1 MIASKGDELDTLSSD
16 VAQAAEALW
25 QQIVLFGRGMLL
37 PWRLEQLVAILFL
50 IVISYFLSKPAMEVM
65 RRWLRTRENWTK
77 WRLRFG
83 ILVVQ
88 RLHVIL
94 FAIFAWITVAVL
106 RQVTWPSRSQLIA
119 LAATIA
125 TAWAITGL
133 LARVIRVR
141 LLRRIV
147 TWGAWIFV
155 TLYFLGLL
163 PAFENLLDSVAVT
176 FGEFRLSA
184 LTVLKAIVI
193 TVLLIGLARWFSRF
207 VTGRLG
213 KNSDIAPEVQI
224 LIAKIMQAVLI
235 TLAILIGLK
244 AAGFDLTGFTV
255 FTGAL
260 GVGLGFG
267 LQKIISNLMSGVII
281 LMDKSIKPGD
291 VISIGDTF
299 GWIEELGARYT
310 SVVTRDGRE
319 YLIPNEDLV
328 TGQVVNWSHTNDFVR
343 LDLRFGTSYRDDP
356 HEVTKLSIN
365 AALTV
370 KRVLAQRTP
379 VCWITGFG
387 ERSVEYI
394 LRFWI
399 SDPTAGITNVQGQ
412 VYMAL
417 WDSFKKNGITL
428 PYPQLEMKLLEPAD
442 DSEGAVLLTPGAAP
456 PKRSTPQT

>member
-1 MIASKGDELDTLSSD
+1 MDYVPQDIFEA
-16 VAQAAEALW
+16 AQALW
-25 QQIVLFGRGMLL
+25 GEILLFAKGMLL
-37 PWRLEQLVAILFL
+37 PWRLKQVFAILLL
-50 IVISYFLSKPAMEVM
+50 IVLAYVLAKPV
-65 RRWLRTRENWTK
+65 RRLMTHWLRTRENWSK
-77 WRLRFG
+77 WKLRLG
-83 ILVVQ
+83 ILVIQ
-88 RLHVIL
+88 RLPVIL
-94 FAIFAWITVAVL
+94 FALMAWLVVVVM
-106 RQVTWPSRSQLIA
+106 REWTWPSRSQLIA
-119 LAATIA
+119 LAASIA
-125 TAWAITGL
+125 TAWAVIGF
-133 LARVIRVR
+133 LARIIRTR
-141 LLRRIV
+141 LLRRLV
-147 TWGAWIFV
+147 TWFGWILV
-155 TLYFLGLL
+155 TLYFLGFLT
-163 PAFENLLDSVAVT
+163 AAANLMDSLAIS

-343 LDLRFGTSYRDDP
+343 LDLEFGTAYADDP
-356 HEVTKLSIN
+356 HEVTRVAIN
-365 AALTV
+365 ASLSV

-387 ERSVEYI
+387 ERSVEYV

-399 SDPTAGITNVQGQ
+399 SDPTAGITNVKGQ
-412 VYMAL
+412 VYLAL
-417 WDSFKKNGITL
+417 WDAFEKHDIKL
-428 PYPQLEMKLLEPAD
+428 PYPQMEVMLRPEPPAKPRAQD
-442 DSEGAVLLTPGAAP
+442 PEPKPANP
-456 PKRSTPQT
+456 PRAGT

>member
-1 MIASKGDELDTLSSD
+1 MDYVPQDIFQA
-16 VAQAAEALW
+16 AQALW
-25 QQIVLFGRGMLL
+25 GEITLFAKGMLL
-37 PWRLEQLVAILFL
+37 PWRLKQVFAILL
-50 IVISYFLSKPAMEVM
+50 LVVLAYGLAKPIGHMM
-65 RRWLRTRENWTK
+65 TRWLRTRQNWKK
-77 WRLRFG
+77 WKLRLG
-83 ILVVQ
+83 ILVIQ
-88 RLHVIL
+88 RLPVIL
-94 FAIFAWITVAVL
+94 FALMAWIVVAVM
-106 RQVTWPSRSQLIA
+106 REWTWPSRSQLIA
-119 LAATIA
+119 LAASIA
-125 TAWAITGL
+125 TAWAVIGF
-133 LARVIRVR
+133 LARVIRTR

-147 TWGAWIFV
+147 TWFGWILV
-155 TLYFLGLL
+155 TLHFLGFLT
-163 PAFENLLDSVAVT
+163 AAENLMDSLAIS

-184 LTVLKAIVI
+184 LTILKAIVI
-193 TVLLIGLARWFSRF
+193 TVLLVMAARWFSRF
-207 VTGRLG
+207 VTGRLS

-224 LIAKIMQAVLI
+224 LITKILQAVLI
-235 TLAILIGLK
+235 TLSILLGLK

-343 LDLRFGTSYRDDP
+343 LDLEFGTAYSDDP
-356 HEVTKLSIN
+356 HEVTRVAIN
-365 AALTV
+365 ASLTV

-379 VCWITGFG
+379 VCWITAFG
-387 ERSVEYI
+387 ERSVEYV

-399 SDPTAGITNVQGQ
+399 SDPTAGLTNVKGQ
-412 VYMAL
+412 VYLAL
-417 WDSFKKNGITL
+417 WDAFEKHGIKL
-428 PYPQLEMKLLEPAD
+428 PYPQMEVMLRPEPSPKPQ
-442 DSEGAVLLTPGAAP
+442 SEQ
-456 PKRSTPQT
+456 PQTRPAKPHRAET